1 MGILAIGGASG
12 VTLLAPEISTYIGT
26 EEYEKSALL
35 IGFLCLTGIIE
46 ILNRLRGFGPLIS
59 NNTGLLTLAEA
70 IGIILGISMLI
81 LLQNLGL
88 LGIGIAFLVLALV
101 KYFILTNYTVK
112 KMNLDFNHWND
123 ILLLS
128 FSLISL
134 VSVYFEVLLVY
145 RSILIL
151 ITFFT
156 CVYMLKE
163 LYDKRNISLKELS

>member
-1 MGILAIGGASG
+1 
-12 VTLLAPEISTYIGT
+12 
-26 EEYEKSALL
+26 
-35 IGFLCLTGIIE
+35 
-46 ILNRLRGFGPLIS
+46 
-59 NNTGLLTLAEA
+59 LTLAEA